1 MTIVEI
7 VAIAI
12 FGVSALLFMGFFGYL
27 FNLDT
32 KMLDKNNKK

>member
-12 FGVSALLFMGFFGYL
+12 FGVSALAFMGFFGCL
-27 FNLDT
+27 FNSDT
-32 KMLDKNNKK
+32 KGKL